1 MAGDPA
7 IMSLLYPQQDGV
19 QGSQT
24 QPCWGLRAARGTAK
38 TQPEVYASAQWVMHV
53 LHCPADL

>member
-1 MAGDPA
+1 MAGEAGDPA

-24 QPCWGLRAARGTAK
+24 QPCWGLSAARGIVK
-38 TQPEVYASAQWVMHV
+38 TQPEVYASAQ
-53 LHCPADL
+53 